1 MIEILINIFMG
12 IVVAGFGL
20 FMIVLPIR
28 NYIIKS
34 WDGYVLKVN
43 NYIFLG
49 FVQFCGILFI
59 FIALYLF
66 GVIKFV

>member
-34 WDGYVLKVN
+34 WDGYVLN
-43 NYIFLG
+43 LSNYIFLG
-49 FVQFCGILFI
+49 FVQFCGVVLI
-59 FIALYLF
+59 FFALSLF